1 MFKTIFFTLSSTI
14 TIGAFIASL
23 FLNSLLA
30 TFGLVS
36 TSIESMQQLQQ
47 SKKVVEQMKTR
58 HKAKKKNFSKK
69 FTKRAGAKLSST
81 ATSAIPIIGVVGAI
95 VAIAALETS
104 YYCEDK
110 QELQDDENLLF
121 GTDKAID
128 KEQSLAEA
136 QQDSKAMIT
145 EAKGAVS
152 ESINDVWNSLTE

>member
-1 MFKTIFFTLSSTI
+1 MIKTIFLSISAT
-14 TIGAFIASL
+14 TTVVVFVSSL
-23 FLNSLLA
+23 FLNTILA

-81 ATSAIPIIGVVGAI
+81 ATSAIPVIGVVGAI

-110 QELQDDENLLF
+110 KELQDDENVLF
-121 GTDKAID
+121 GTAKDFD
-128 KEQSLAEA
+128 NEQCLAEA
-136 QQDSKAMIT
+136 QQDSKAMIA
-145 EAKGAVS
+145 EAKEAVS
-152 ESINDVWNSLTE
+152 ESFNDAWDSLTK